1 MASCK
6 VPPSG
11 SDGGFKWQYSAEIAL
26 DVVMEDS
33 PRPKARFK
41 NNLSVMMAVLC
52 ACVCVSQCDFSRW
65 KSNTS
70 LERWEGVKRKKKV
83 RSVTIWVHIWA
94 DSVGLGTSLYEE
106 FDERKKR
113 SARVEQAI
121 MELQLRHSLSLKL
134 QDSQRE

>member
-52 ACVCVSQCDFSRW
+52 ACVCVCPNVTSVAGSRTPRL
-65 KSNTS
+65 K
-70 LERWEGVKRKKKV
+70 EGRGLRKKKV

-94 DSVGLGTSLYEE
+94 DSVGLGTSLCEE
-106 FDERKKR
+106 FDERKR
-113 SARVEQAI
+113 GARGWNKQ
-121 MELQLRHSLSLKL
+121 
-134 QDSQRE
+134 

>member
-1 MASCK
+1 
-6 VPPSG
+6 
-11 SDGGFKWQYSAEIAL
+11 
-26 DVVMEDS
+26 MEDS

-52 ACVCVSQCDFSRW
+52 ACVCVCPNVTSVAGSRTPRL
-65 KSNTS
+65 K
-70 LERWEGVKRKKKV
+70 EGRGLRKKKV